1 MSMDKMEQARWDLAA
16 EMYKR
21 AGDNGGWTM
30 EIHEV
35 IDPDYGYSVGG
46 STVPEWN
53 FPSFRELPGPFVIQ
67 QISRHIEAIDR
78 AGREVSGGWV
88 REDGVLVLD
97 SPDVLT
103 DREAAI
109 ALGRERGEQAIYCLH
124 TGETI
129 TL

>member
-16 EMYKR
+16 EMFKR

-35 IDPDYGYSVGG
+35 SDPDYGYSVGG
-46 STVPEWN
+46 STVPEWII
-53 FPSFRELPGPFVIQ
+53 PSFREMPGPFVIQ
-67 QISRHIEAIDR
+67 QISRHIGIIDR
-78 AGREVSGGWV
+78 AGREMSGGWV

-97 SPDVLT
+97 SPDILT

-109 ALGRERGEQAIYCLH
+109 ALGRERGEDAIYCLH

>member
-1 MSMDKMEQARWDLAA
+1 MEQARWDLAA
-16 EMYKR
+16 EMFKR

-35 IDPDYGYSVGG
+35 RDPDHGYSVGG
-46 STVPEWN
+46 STVPEWII
-53 FPSFRELPGPFVIQ
+53 PDFRNMPGPFVVQ
-67 QISRHIEAIDR
+67 QISRHIDIIDR
-78 AGREVSGGWV
+78 AGREMSGGWV

-97 SPDVLT
+97 SPDILT

-109 ALGRERGEQAIYCLH
+109 ALGRERGQEAIYCLD
-124 TGETI
+124 TDETI